1 MDSKS
6 SEKDR
11 EMIKLIENIAEI
23 IKGISCKFCY
33 VKFGNDCI
41 LNIIFFFLILG
52 KKLRKYKKEKKLF
65 LVYPD

>member
-6 SEKDR
+6 SEKDQ

-23 IKGISCKFCY
+23 ITGISCKFCY

-41 LNIIFFFLILG
+41 LNIIFFLNIG
-52 KKLRKYKKEKKLF
+52 KEIEKI
-65 LVYPD
+65 

>member
-6 SEKDR
+6 SEKDQ

-23 IKGISCKFCY
+23 ITGISCKFCY

-41 LNIIFFFLILG
+41 LNIIFFLILG
-52 KKLRKYKKEKKLF
+52 KKLRKYEHF
-65 LVYPD
+65 